1 LDQAILEKEPTL
13 MTAFDRAKRFIREN
27 ATTTALVIIPLA
39 MASPAAAAGI
49 TFNVAGATSLAAC
62 STFSGSCHASGS
74 GAFSPLANGGISF
87 FSVGNYAFNFSYL
100 AGPSSITL
108 TLSGTGSGSFA
119 DVPTIDATYLYTF
132 LLSGDISGFSSALDF
147 KINGVS
153 RGTVTGLG
161 AHADGS
167 KVLSG
172 WLPGDTLST
181 WSVVLQ
187 ANFNTY
193 NGATITLDIPAGSTI
208 DLRPA
213 AAVTSAAVPEP
224 ASLLLLTPGLAWLV
238 VRRRLARRTG
248 Q

>member
-1 LDQAILEKEPTL
+1 
-13 MTAFDRAKRFIREN
+13 MSAFERAKRFIREN

-39 MASPAAAAGI
+39 MASPAGATGV
-49 TFNVAGATSLAAC
+49 TFNVGGATATAAC
-62 STFSGSCHASGS
+62 STFSGSCSSGGS

-87 FSVGNYAFNFSYL
+87 FSLGNYSFDFSYL
-100 AGPSSITL
+100 AGPSDITL
-108 TLSGTGSGSFA
+108 TLTGTGSGSFA

-193 NGATITLDIPAGSTI
+193 NVGTITLDIPSGSTI
-208 DLRPA
+208 DIKPGV
-213 AAVTSAAVPEP
+213 AVTDAAVPEP

-238 VRRRLARRTG
+238 ARRRLSRRTG